1 MRYID
6 IYGSIFNQ
14 SKWLT
19 NLYVLL
25 DLGPLTGE
33 LLSVHRGPFQRAEG
47 GGLCA
52 LRITQE
58 SLELR
63 PHAARI
69 ATGQKLPKRFAL
81 FRDPLR
87 VGQLAVPAPDKISVD
102 SIDRQSDWILRPP
115 LHDNGGYC
123 TG

>member
-6 IYGSIFNQ
+6 IYASIFNH

-47 GGLCA
+47 GGFCA
-52 LRITQE
+52 LRVTQE

-69 ATGQKLPKRFAL
+69 ATG
-81 FRDPLR
+81 
-87 VGQLAVPAPDKISVD
+87 
-102 SIDRQSDWILRPP
+102 
-115 LHDNGGYC
+115 
-123 TG
+123 